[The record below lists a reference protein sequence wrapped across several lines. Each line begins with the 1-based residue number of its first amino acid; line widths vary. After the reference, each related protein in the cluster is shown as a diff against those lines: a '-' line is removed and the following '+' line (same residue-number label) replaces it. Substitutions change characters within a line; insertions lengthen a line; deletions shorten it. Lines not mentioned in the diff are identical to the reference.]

1 MEQRSLRVVS
11 TNKNFFTKLTNT
23 ISRLLIPTK
32 LGINGIMISIKRS
45 SLVKAFEA
53 YKNENKDEA
62 KKENLSKKYEDAYTL
77 YLEAIDKYI
86 MDSLYKKVKS
96 NTATNFETEVLASEK
111 PVLVDFWATWCMPC
125 RMLAPTVEEVADE
138 TEGRA
143 VVGKVNV
150 DEEMELARRY
160 RVASIPTLIVFENG
174 AEVRRSVGV
183 VEKEDIYDLLGLP
196 MQE

>member
-1 MEQRSLRVVS
+1 MSE
-11 TNKNFFTKLTNT
+11 KKFT
-23 ISRLLIPTK
+23 
-32 LGINGIMISIKRS
+32 
-45 SLVKAFEA
+45 
-53 YKNENKDEA
+53 
-62 KKENLSKKYEDAYTL
+62 
-77 YLEAIDKYI
+77 
-86 MDSLYKKVKS
+86 
-96 NTATNFETEVLASEK
+96 TANFETQVLASEK

-183 VEKEDIYDLLGLP
+183 VEKEDIYDLLSLP

>member
-1 MEQRSLRVVS
+1 MSE
-11 TNKNFFTKLTNT
+11 KKFTTAN
-23 ISRLLIPTK
+23 
-32 LGINGIMISIKRS
+32 
-45 SLVKAFEA
+45 FEA
-53 YKNENKDEA
+53 
-62 KKENLSKKYEDAYTL
+62 
-77 YLEAIDKYI
+77 
-86 MDSLYKKVKS
+86 
-96 NTATNFETEVLASEK
+96 EVLASEK

-150 DEEMELARRY
+150 DEEMERARRY